1 MAEVGALE
9 NEKHVPYSKELVDE
23 AKVNYGRVWRITNEK
38 LGFYEPLTE
47 VQKKAVEG
55 KVKEK
60 ELQKKRVLTDEEI
73 ADITRP
79 YQEVI
84 KEDFYFR
91 KPTNSEFRQILK
103 ASGTKD
109 LVFLTNYLPS
119 QLYLCSKSPLPQKDE
134 ARLLNITTE
143 LLPLVVN
150 GGDTSVKE
158 I

>member
-9 NEKHVPYSKELVDE
+9 NEKHVPYSKELVDK
-23 AKVNYGRVWRITNEK
+23 AKVNFGRVWCITNRK
-38 LGFYEPLTE
+38 PGTE
-47 VQKKAVEG
+47 
-55 KVKEK
+55 
-60 ELQKKRVLTDEEI
+60 D
-73 ADITRP
+73 
-79 YQEVI
+79 I